1 MIGELKSKRLKQ
13 LRADKELDEKN
24 RDIINKSTA
33 FNAKQNLA
41 MAEDLDKRYGAYNT
55 DISVGDMYQ
64 RKAKKNSPQA
74 DASDDFL
81 KGVLNVTK
89 AAVIGGIGMGIVG
102 SIGAMAR
109 KKKSGKPKQKRK
121 TCGCNR

>member
-1 MIGELKSKRLKQ
+1 MIGELKSKRLRQ
-13 LRADKELDEKN
+13 MRIDKELDEKN

-41 MAEDLDKRYGAYNT
+41 MAEDLDKRYGDYNS
-55 DISVGDMYQ
+55 DLSVGNMYQ
-64 RKAKKNSPQA
+64 RKSKKTSPEA

-109 KKKSGKPKQKRK
+109 KKKSSKPKKRK
-121 TCGCNR
+121 TCRCK